1 MRKSIA
7 IIVVIMLC
15 SVSEHALAGWI
26 CPNCQM
32 YRTKKFCTRCGAPQ
46 PTKLP
51 ARSARYSSSPTYSS
65 GFLSNVGERFAGMG
79 RGLVTVGLSPLNC
92 IRGALVGGA
101 WSCEG
106 AGMVR
111 NHDGT
116 YSNPTPRDPGPE
128 FAAQTLIWVCLP
140 IGVVSSSF
148 ATCADAINGTLDVAT
163 LGYYGDWLYEGKQ
176 KGSPTPWIWERKW
189 MSNEIPWIDR

>member
-1 MRKSIA
+1 MRRFIT
-7 IIVVIMLC
+7 IIVVATLC
-15 SVSEHALAGWI
+15 LASMHALAAWI

-32 YRTKKFCTRCGAPQ
+32 YRTKNYCPHCGTPQ
-46 PTKLP
+46 KTKP
-51 ARSARYSSSPTYSS
+51 SA
-65 GFLSNVGERFAGMG
+65 LSAVGARFAGMG
-79 RGLVTVGLSPLNC
+79 RGLVTAGLSPLNC
-92 IRGALVGGA
+92 VRGALAGGA

-128 FAAQTLIWVCLP
+128 FAAQTLIWVCMP

-148 ATCADAINGTLDVAT
+148 AICADAINGTLDIAT

-189 MSNEIPWIDR
+189 MSNEIPWIER